1 MPART
6 LDVPKS
12 NWTGARQLAVACVL
26 MMFAAVSLHAQAYQD
41 LYNLGCI
48 GGCSPINSGRLTQG
62 DDANLYGT
70 TEYGGTNNDGALFYA
85 TPGGSSAPVFYFD
98 GAKSGAN
105 PVGALTLASAD
116 RNFYGTASN
125 GGKFGFGTLFRFN
138 PSTLKLTVLHHFT
151 SAEGNPLVAPIEAK
165 DTRLYGTTVSGT
177 VYRVTLPSGPFTI
190 LPNTVPQEP
199 LAPLFQASDG
209 FLYGTTELGGTD
221 NLGTIF
227 RIATNGTIKII
238 HNFTNSALDGS
249 NPAGP
254 LVQGKDGN
262 LYGTTQHGG
271 AALDDTGTV
280 FKLTLPSLAFSTLFS
295 FDPLNLDATNVD
307 GAFPF
312 AGLLQGPDGN
322 FYGSA
327 SNGGANTAGTL
338 FKITTGGVFTKL
350 FDFGSADANGALP
363 YTTLMEHTN
372 GVFYGLTSGG
382 GTLSS
387 GEFYSLTLPT
397 VNVNITLCCN
407 WWVILDQPVT
417 ILGQGLRG
425 AIGVNFG
432 SVAAQ
437 FQPGSDTFL
446 TAFVPSGAIDG
457 PVSVTLATGLQI
469 ETEQNAHILP
479 KITNLDP
486 SSGSVGSQVNIVGGG
501 FAGTKRVTFGGVAA
515 TKFSVLT
522 PALIQATVPVS
533 AVTGKVGVV
542 TPNGS
547 ASSPQTFTVQ

>member
-6 LDVPKS
+6 LDVRKS
-12 NWTGARQLAVACVL
+12 NWNRAQRLALACALL
-26 MMFAAVSLHAQAYQD
+26 MVFAAASLHAQAYQD
-41 LYNLGCI
+41 LYDLGCI
-48 GGCSPINSGRLTQG
+48 GGCSPIDSGRLTQG
-62 DDANLYGT
+62 VDGNLYGT
-70 TEYGGTNNDGALFYA
+70 TEFGGTNNDGALFFA
-85 TPGGSSAPVFYFD
+85 TPSGSSAPLFYFD

-105 PVGALTLASAD
+105 PVGALTLASTD
-116 RNFYGTASN
+116 GNFYGTTSN

-138 PSTLKLTVLHHFT
+138 ASTLKLNVLHHFSST
-151 SAEGNPLVAPIEAK
+151 EGSPLVAPIEAK
-165 DTRLYGTTVSGT
+165 DKRLYGTTVAGT
-177 VYRVTLPSGPFTI
+177 LYRVTLPNGPFTI

-199 LAPLFQASDG
+199 LGPLFQASDG
-209 FLYGTTELGGTD
+209 FLYGTTELGGTN

-227 RIATNGTIKII
+227 RMATNGTIKII
-238 HNFTNSALDGS
+238 HNFTGLDGS

-271 AALDDTGTV
+271 AATDDTGTV
-280 FKLTLPSLAFSTLFS
+280 FKLTLPSLVFSTLFS
-295 FDPLNLDATNVD
+295 FDPFNLDATNVA

-327 SNGGANTAGTL
+327 TNGGANTAGTL
-338 FKITTGGVFTKL
+338 FQITPGGVFTKL
-350 FDFGSADANGALP
+350 FDLDSAVANGALP
-363 YTTLMEHTN
+363 ETTLMEHTN

-382 GTLSS
+382 GSFAS
-387 GEFYSLTLPT
+387 GEFYSLTLPK

-425 AIGVNFG
+425 AVAVNFG

-446 TAFVPSGAIDG
+446 TAFVPSGAIDA
-457 PVSVTLATGLQI
+457 PVSVTLATGAQI

-479 KITNLDP
+479 TITNLDP

-501 FAGTKRVTFGGVAA
+501 FAATKKVTFGGVAA
-515 TKFSVLT
+515 TTFSVLT
-522 PALIQATVPVS
+522 PGLIQATVPAG
-533 AVTGKVGVV
+533 AVTGKVGVA

-547 ASSPQTFTVQ
+547 ALSPQTFTVN

>member
-1 MPART
+1 MAART
-6 LDVPKS
+6 LHVLKS
-12 NWTGARQLAVACVL
+12 NWNGPRRLGLACAL
-26 MMFAAVSLHAQAYQD
+26 LLIFAAVPLCAQSYQD
-41 LYNLGCI
+41 LHDFTCA
-48 GGCSPINSGRLTQG
+48 GGCSPIDSGRLTQG
-62 DDANLYGT
+62 VDGNLYGT
-70 TEYGGTNNDGALFYA
+70 TEYGGINNNGAVFYA
-85 TPGGSSAPVFYFD
+85 TPGGTSAPLAYFD
-98 GAKSGAN
+98 GAKSGSN
-105 PVGALTLASAD
+105 PVGALTLASTD
-116 RNFYGTASN
+116 GNFYGTTSS

-138 PSTLKLTVLHHFT
+138 PSTLKLTALHHF
-151 SAEGNPLVAPIEAK
+151 SSGEGSPLVAPIEAK
-165 DTRLYGTTVSGT
+165 DKKLYGTTLPGT
-177 VYRVTLPSGPFTI
+177 VYRVTLPNGPFNI
-190 LPNTVPQEP
+190 LPNTVPEEP
-199 LAPLFQASDG
+199 QGPLFQASDG
-209 FLYGTTELGGTD
+209 FLYGTTAHGGTN

-227 RIATNGTIKII
+227 RMATNGTIKIV
-238 HNFTNSALDGS
+238 HNFTGLDGF

-262 LYGTTQHGG
+262 LYGTTQYGG
-271 AALDDTGTV
+271 AVSDDTGTV
-280 FKLTLPSLAFSTLFS
+280 FKLSLPSLTLSTLFS
-295 FDPLNLDATNVD
+295 FDPFNLGSTNVD
-307 GAFPF
+307 GAFPVT
-312 AGLLQGPDGN
+312 GLLLGPDGN

-327 SNGGANTAGTL
+327 SNGGANTGGTL

-382 GTLSS
+382 GTFAS

-407 WWVILDQPVT
+407 WWVILDQPVS

-446 TAFVPSGAIDG
+446 TAFVPSGAIDA

-469 ETEQNAHILP
+469 ETEQNVHILP
-479 KITNLDP
+479 TITNLDP
-486 SSGSVGSQVNIVGGG
+486 SSGSVGTPVNIVGGG
-501 FAGTKRVTFGGVAA
+501 FAGTRKVTFGGVAA
-515 TKFSVLT
+515 TTFSVLT
-522 PALIQATVPVS
+522 PALIQATVPAG
-533 AVTGKVGVV
+533 AVTGKVGVL

-547 ASSPQTFTVQ
+547 AISPQTFTVQ

>member
-1 MPART
+1 MAART

-12 NWTGARQLAVACVL
+12 NWNGARRLALACALL
-26 MMFAAVSLHAQAYQD
+26 MVFAAASLHAQAYQD
-41 LYNLGCI
+41 LYDLTCI

-62 DDANLYGT
+62 IDGNLYGT

-98 GAKSGAN
+98 GTKSGSN
-105 PVGALTLASAD
+105 PVGALTLASTD
-116 RNFYGTASN
+116 GNFYGTTSN

-138 PSTLKLTVLHHFT
+138 PSTLKLSVLHHF
-151 SAEGNPLVAPIEAK
+151 SSGEGNPLVAPIEAK
-165 DTRLYGTTVSGT
+165 DKRLYGTTLSGT
-177 VYRVTLPSGPFTI
+177 IYRVTLPSGLFTI
-190 LPNTVPQEP
+190 LPNTVPEEP
-199 LAPLFQASDG
+199 VGPLFQASDG
-209 FLYGTTELGGTD
+209 LLYGTTELGGTS
-221 NLGTIF
+221 NMGTIF
-227 RIATNGTIKII
+227 RMTTTGKIQI
-238 HNFTNSALDGS
+238 LHNFTGLDGS
-249 NPAGP
+249 NPESP

-262 LYGTTQHGG
+262 LYGTTQYGG
-271 AALDDTGTV
+271 TAPGDSGTV

-312 AGLLQGPDGN
+312 AGLLLGPDGN

-327 SNGGANTAGTL
+327 TNGGANAAGTL
-338 FKITTGGVFTKL
+338 FKITTGGVFSKL
-350 FDFGSADANGALP
+350 FDLDSADANGAGP

-382 GTLSS
+382 GTSAS

-397 VNVNITLCCN
+397 VNVHISLCCN
-407 WWVILDQPVT
+407 WWVILDQPVS
-417 ILGQGLRG
+417 ILGQGLTG

-432 SVAAQ
+432 SVAAE

-446 TAFVPSGAIDG
+446 TAFVPSGAIDA

-469 ETEQNAHILP
+469 KTEQNAHILP
-479 KITNLDP
+479 TITNLDP

-501 FAGTKRVTFGGVAA
+501 FARTRKVTFGGVAA
-515 TKFSVLT
+515 TTFSVVT
-522 PALIQATVPVS
+522 PALIQATVP
-533 AVTGKVGVV
+533 AGAKTGKVGVA
-542 TPNGS
+542 TPNGT

>member
-6 LDVPKS
+6 LDVSKS
-12 NWTGARQLAVACVL
+12 NWTGARQLAVSIVL

-48 GGCSPINSGRLTQG
+48 GGCSPINFRRLTQG

-138 PSTLKLTVLHHFT
+138 PSPLKLTVLHHFT
-151 SAEGNPLVAPIEAK
+151 SAEGTPLVAPTEAK

-190 LPNTVPQEP
+190 LPNTVAQEP

-280 FKLTLPSLAFSTLFS
+280 FKLTLPSLAFSRLFS

-322 FYGSA
+322 LDRKSTRL
-327 SNGGANTAGTL
+327 N
-338 FKITTGGVFTKL
+338 
-350 FDFGSADANGALP
+350 
-363 YTTLMEHTN
+363 
-372 GVFYGLTSGG
+372 
-382 GTLSS
+382 SS
-387 GEFYSLTLPT
+387 
-397 VNVNITLCCN
+397 
-407 WWVILDQPVT
+407 
-417 ILGQGLRG
+417 
-425 AIGVNFG
+425 
-432 SVAAQ
+432 
-437 FQPGSDTFL
+437 
-446 TAFVPSGAIDG
+446 
-457 PVSVTLATGLQI
+457 
-469 ETEQNAHILP
+469 HI
-479 KITNLDP
+479 
-486 SSGSVGSQVNIVGGG
+486 
-501 FAGTKRVTFGGVAA
+501 
-515 TKFSVLT
+515 
-522 PALIQATVPVS
+522 
-533 AVTGKVGVV
+533 
-542 TPNGS
+542 
-547 ASSPQTFTVQ
+547 

>member
-1 MPART
+1 MAART
-6 LDVPKS
+6 LDIPKS
-12 NWTGARQLAVACVL
+12 TWNGAQRLALACALLTV
-26 MMFAAVSLHAQAYQD
+26 FAAASLHAQAYQD
-41 LYNLGCI
+41 LYDLACI
-48 GGCSPINSGRLTQG
+48 GGCSPIDSGRLTQG
-62 DDANLYGT
+62 IDGNLYGT
-70 TEYGGTNNDGALFYA
+70 TEYGGTNSYGSLFYA
-85 TPGGSSAPVFYFD
+85 TPGGSSAPLFYFD
-98 GAKSGAN
+98 GTKSGAN
-105 PVGALTLASAD
+105 PVGALTLASTD
-116 RNFYGTASN
+116 GNFYGTTSS

-138 PSTLKLTVLHHFT
+138 PSTLKLSVLHHFS
-151 SAEGNPLVAPIEAK
+151 SAEGSPLVAPIEAK
-165 DTRLYGTTVSGT
+165 DKRLYGTTLAGT
-177 VYRVTLPSGPFTI
+177 TYRVTLPSGPFSI

-199 LAPLFQASDG
+199 LGPLFQASDG
-209 FLYGTTELGGTD
+209 LLYGTTELGGTD

-227 RIATNGTIKII
+227 RMATNGTVKIV
-238 HNFTNSALDGS
+238 HNFTGLDGS

-271 AALDDTGTV
+271 AVLDDTGTV
-280 FKLTLPSLAFSTLFS
+280 FELALPSLTLSTLFS

-312 AGLLQGPDGN
+312 AGLLLGPDGN

-327 SNGGANTAGTL
+327 PNGGANTAGTL
-338 FKITTGGVFTKL
+338 FQITTGGVFTKL
-350 FDFGSADANGALP
+350 FDLGSAVANGALP
-363 YTTLMEHTN
+363 ETTLMEHTN

-382 GTLSS
+382 GSLAS

-407 WWVILDQPVT
+407 WWVILDQPVN
-417 ILGQGLRG
+417 ILGQGLTG
-425 AIGVNFG
+425 AIAVNFG

-437 FQPGSDTFL
+437 FQAGSDTFL

-469 ETEQNAHILP
+469 QTEQNAHILP
-479 KITNLDP
+479 TITNLDP

-501 FAGTKRVTFGGVAA
+501 FAATRKVTFGGVAA
-515 TKFSVLT
+515 TTFSVLT
-522 PALIQATVPVS
+522 PALIQATVPAG

-547 ASSPQTFTVQ
+547 AASPQTFTVN

>member
-1 MPART
+1 MAARA
-6 LDVPKS
+6 LNVLKS
-12 NWTGARQLAVACVL
+12 NWNGRRRLALACALL
-26 MMFAAVSLHAQAYQD
+26 MVFAAASLHGQAYQD
-41 LYNLGCI
+41 LYDLTCI
-48 GGCSPINSGRLTQG
+48 GGCSPIDSGRLTQG
-62 DDANLYGT
+62 VDGNLYGT
-70 TEYGGTNNDGALFYA
+70 TEFGGTNNDGALFFA
-85 TPGGSSAPVFYFD
+85 TPGGSSAPLFYFD
-98 GAKSGAN
+98 GTKSGSN
-105 PVGALTLASAD
+105 PVGALTLASTD
-116 RNFYGTASN
+116 GNFYGTTSN

-138 PSTLKLTVLHHFT
+138 PSTLKLNVLHHFS
-151 SAEGNPLVAPIEAK
+151 SAEGSPLVAPIEAK
-165 DTRLYGTTVSGT
+165 DKRLYGTTVAGT
-177 VYRVTLPSGPFTI
+177 LYRVTLPNGPFTV
-190 LPNTVPQEP
+190 LPKTVPQEP
-199 LAPLFQASDG
+199 LGPLFQASDG
-209 FLYGTTELGGTD
+209 FLYGTTELGGTN

-227 RIATNGTIKII
+227 RVGTNGTIQIL
-238 HNFTNSALDGS
+238 HNFTGLDGS

-280 FKLTLPSLAFSTLFS
+280 FKLSLPSLAFSTLFS

-312 AGLLQGPDGN
+312 AGLLLGPDGN

-327 SNGGANTAGTL
+327 TNGGANTAGTL
-338 FKITTGGVFTKL
+338 FQITTGGVFTKL
-350 FDFGSADANGALP
+350 FDLGSAVANGALP
-363 YTTLMEHTN
+363 ETTLMEHTN

-382 GTLSS
+382 GSAAS

-397 VNVNITLCCN
+397 AKVNISLCCN
-407 WWVILDQPVT
+407 WWVILDQPVN
-417 ILGQGLRG
+417 ILGQGLTG
-425 AIGVNFG
+425 AVAVNFG

-446 TAFVPSGAIDG
+446 TAFVPSGAIDA

-469 ETEQNAHILP
+469 QTEQNAHILP
-479 KITNLDP
+479 TITNLDP

-515 TKFSVLT
+515 TSFSVLT
-522 PALIQATVPVS
+522 PAMILATVPAG

-547 ASSPQTFTVQ
+547 TLSPQIFTVQ

>member
-1 MPART
+1 MSART
-6 LDVPKS
+6 LDVRKS
-12 NWTGARQLAVACVL
+12 NWNGAQRLALACALL
-26 MMFAAVSLHAQAYQD
+26 MVFAAASLHAQAYQD
-41 LYNLGCI
+41 LYDFACI

-62 DDANLYGT
+62 VDGNLYGT
-70 TEYGGTNNDGALFYA
+70 TEFGGTNNDGAIFFA
-85 TPGGSSAPVFYFD
+85 TPSGSSAPLFYFD

-105 PVGALTLASAD
+105 PVGALTLASTD
-116 RNFYGTASN
+116 GNFYGTTSN

-138 PSTLKLTVLHHFT
+138 ASTLKLSVLHHF
-151 SAEGNPLVAPIEAK
+151 SSGEGSPLVAPIEAK
-165 DTRLYGTTVSGT
+165 DKRLYGTTLAGT
-177 VYRVTLPSGPFTI
+177 LYRVTLPNGPFTI

-199 LAPLFQASDG
+199 LGPLFQASDG
-209 FLYGTTELGGTD
+209 FLYGTTEHGGTN

-227 RIATNGTIKII
+227 RMATNGTIKIV
-238 HNFTNSALDGS
+238 HNFTGLDGS
-249 NPAGP
+249 NPTGP

-262 LYGTTQHGG
+262 LYGTTQYGG
-271 AALDDTGTV
+271 AATDDTGTV
-280 FKLTLPSLAFSTLFS
+280 FKLTLPSLVFSSLFS
-295 FDPLNLDATNVD
+295 FDPFNIDSTNVD

-338 FKITTGGVFTKL
+338 FQITPGGVFTKL
-350 FDFGSADANGALP
+350 FDLDSAVANGAGP

-382 GTLSS
+382 GSFAS
-387 GEFYSLTLPT
+387 GEFYSLTLPK

-425 AIGVNFG
+425 AVAVNFG

-446 TAFVPSGAIDG
+446 TAFVPSGAIDA
-457 PVSVTLATGLQI
+457 PVSVTLATGQQI
-469 ETEQNAHILP
+469 ESEQNAHILP
-479 KITNLDP
+479 TITNLDP
-486 SSGSVGSQVNIVGGG
+486 SSGSAGSQVNIVGGG
-501 FAGTKRVTFGGVAA
+501 FAATKKVTFGGVAA
-515 TKFSVLT
+515 TTFSVLT
-522 PALIQATVPVS
+522 PGMIQATVPAG

-547 ASSPQTFTVQ
+547 ALSPQIFTVN

>member
-6 LDVPKS
+6 LDVRKS
-12 NWTGARQLAVACVL
+12 NWNRAQRLALACALLTV
-26 MMFAAVSLHAQAYQD
+26 FAAASLHAQAYQD
-41 LYNLGCI
+41 LYDLGCI
-48 GGCSPINSGRLTQG
+48 GGCSPIDSGRLTQG
-62 DDANLYGT
+62 VDGNLYGT
-70 TEYGGTNNDGALFYA
+70 TEFGGTNNDGALFFA
-85 TPGGSSAPVFYFD
+85 TPSGSSAPLFYFD

-105 PVGALTLASAD
+105 PVGALTLASTD
-116 RNFYGTASN
+116 GNFYGTTSS

-138 PSTLKLTVLHHFT
+138 ASTLKLNVLHHFSST
-151 SAEGNPLVAPIEAK
+151 EGSPLVAPIEAK
-165 DTRLYGTTVSGT
+165 DKRLYGTTVAGT
-177 VYRVTLPSGPFTI
+177 LYRVTLPNGPFTI

-199 LAPLFQASDG
+199 LGPLFQASDG
-209 FLYGTTELGGTD
+209 FLYGTTELGGTN

-227 RIATNGTIKII
+227 RMATNGTIKII
-238 HNFTNSALDGS
+238 HNFTGLDGS

-271 AALDDTGTV
+271 AATDDTGTV
-280 FKLTLPSLAFSTLFS
+280 FKLTLPSLVFSTLFS
-295 FDPLNLDATNVD
+295 FDPFNLDATNVA

-327 SNGGANTAGTL
+327 TNGGANTAGTL
-338 FKITTGGVFTKL
+338 FQITPGGVFTKL
-350 FDFGSADANGALP
+350 FDLDSAVANGALP
-363 YTTLMEHTN
+363 ETTLMEHTN

-382 GTLSS
+382 GSFAS
-387 GEFYSLTLPT
+387 GEFYSLTLPK

-425 AIGVNFG
+425 AVAVNFG

-446 TAFVPSGAIDG
+446 TAFVPSGAIDA

-479 KITNLDP
+479 TITNLDP

-501 FAGTKRVTFGGVAA
+501 FAATKKVTFGGVAA
-515 TKFSVLT
+515 TTFSVLT
-522 PALIQATVPVS
+522 PGLIQATVPAG
-533 AVTGKVGVV
+533 AVTGKVGVA

-547 ASSPQTFTVQ
+547 ALSPQTFTVN

>member
-1 MPART
+1 MSART
-6 LDVPKS
+6 LDVRKS
-12 NWTGARQLAVACVL
+12 NWNGARRLALACALL
-26 MMFAAVSLHAQAYQD
+26 MVFAAASLHAQAYQD
-41 LYNLGCI
+41 LYDFACI

-62 DDANLYGT
+62 VDGNLYGT
-70 TEYGGTNNDGALFYA
+70 TEFGGTNNDGAIFFA
-85 TPGGSSAPVFYFD
+85 TPSGSSAPLFYFD

-105 PVGALTLASAD
+105 PVGALTLASTD
-116 RNFYGTASN
+116 GNFYGTTSN

-138 PSTLKLTVLHHFT
+138 ASTLKLSVLHHF
-151 SAEGNPLVAPIEAK
+151 SSGEGSPLVAPIEAK
-165 DTRLYGTTVSGT
+165 DKRLYGTTLAGT
-177 VYRVTLPSGPFTI
+177 IYRVTLPNGPFTI
-190 LPNTVPQEP
+190 LPSTVPQEP
-199 LAPLFQASDG
+199 LGPLFQASDG
-209 FLYGTTELGGTD
+209 FLYGTTEHGGTN

-227 RIATNGTIKII
+227 RMATNGTIKIV
-238 HNFTNSALDGS
+238 HNFTGLDGS
-249 NPAGP
+249 NPTGP

-262 LYGTTQHGG
+262 LYGTTQYGG
-271 AALDDTGTV
+271 AATDDTGTV
-280 FKLTLPSLAFSTLFS
+280 FKLTLPSLVFSSLFS
-295 FDPLNLDATNVD
+295 FDPFNIDSTNVD

-338 FKITTGGVFTKL
+338 FQITPGGVFTKL
-350 FDFGSADANGALP
+350 FDLDSAVANGAGP

-382 GTLSS
+382 GSFAS
-387 GEFYSLTLPT
+387 GEFYSLTLPK

-425 AIGVNFG
+425 AVAVNFG

-446 TAFVPSGAIDG
+446 TAFVPSGAIDA

-479 KITNLDP
+479 TITNLDP

-501 FAGTKRVTFGGVAA
+501 FAATKKVTFGGVAA
-515 TKFSVLT
+515 TTFSVLT
-522 PALIQATVPVS
+522 PGMIQATVPAG

-547 ASSPQTFTVQ
+547 ALSPQIFTVN

>member
-26 MMFAAVSLHAQAYQD
+26 MMFAAATLHAQAYQD
-41 LYNLGCI
+41 LYDLACI
-48 GGCSPINSGRLTQG
+48 GGCSPINSGQLTQG
-62 DDANLYGT
+62 IDGNLYGT

-85 TPGGSSAPVFYFD
+85 TPGGSSAPLFYFD
-98 GAKSGAN
+98 GTKSGAN
-105 PVGALTLASAD
+105 PVGALTLASTD
-116 RNFYGTASN
+116 GNFYGTTSS

-138 PSTLKLTVLHHFT
+138 ASTLKLSVLHHFT
-151 SAEGNPLVAPIEAK
+151 SGEGNPLVAPIEAK
-165 DTRLYGTTVSGT
+165 DKRLYGTTLSGT
-177 VYRVTLPSGPFTI
+177 VYRVTLPTGPFTV
-190 LPNTVPQEP
+190 LPNKVPQEP
-199 LAPLFQASDG
+199 AGPLFQASDG
-209 FLYGTTELGGTD
+209 LLYGATVLGGTS

-227 RIATNGTIKII
+227 RMTTTGKIQI
-238 HNFTNSALDGS
+238 LHNFTGLDGS
-249 NPAGP
+249 SPESP

-262 LYGTTQHGG
+262 LYGTTQYGG
-271 AALDDTGTV
+271 TGPGDSGTV
-280 FKLTLPSLAFSTLFS
+280 FKLMLPSLAFSTLFS

-327 SNGGANTAGTL
+327 TNGGANTAGTL
-338 FKITTGGVFTKL
+338 FKITTGGVFSKL
-350 FDFGSADANGALP
+350 FDLGSADANGASP

-382 GTLSS
+382 GTAAS

-397 VNVNITLCCN
+397 VNIHISLCCN
-407 WWVILDQPVT
+407 WWVILDQPVS
-417 ILGQGLRG
+417 ILGQGLNG

-501 FAGTKRVTFGGVAA
+501 FTGTRKVTFGGVAA
-515 TKFSVLT
+515 TTFSVLT
-522 PALIQATVPVS
+522 PAMIQATVPAG